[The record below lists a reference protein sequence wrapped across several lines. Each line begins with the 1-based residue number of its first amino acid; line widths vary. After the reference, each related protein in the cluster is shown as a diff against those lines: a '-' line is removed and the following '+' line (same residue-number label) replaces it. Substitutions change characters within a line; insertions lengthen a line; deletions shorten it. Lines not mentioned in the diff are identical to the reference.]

1 LRNTKE
7 VASYHI
13 AATDG
18 EIGHVAD
25 FIVEDD
31 SWTIRYLVIDTR
43 KWWRGKKVIVSPQWI
58 AALDWAQA
66 KVHVNL
72 SREGIKQSPVYDS
85 SKLIS
90 REYETQLYRHHGQT
104 GYWLN

>member
-1 LRNTKE
+1 LPNTKE

-31 SWTIRYLVIDTR
+31 SWTIRHLVIDTR
-43 KWWRGKKVIVSPQWI
+43 KWWSGKKVIVSPQWI

-66 KVHVNL
+66 TVHVNL
-72 SREGIKQSPVYDS
+72 SREGIKQSP
-85 SKLIS
+85 
-90 REYETQLYRHHGQT
+90 
-104 GYWLN
+104 